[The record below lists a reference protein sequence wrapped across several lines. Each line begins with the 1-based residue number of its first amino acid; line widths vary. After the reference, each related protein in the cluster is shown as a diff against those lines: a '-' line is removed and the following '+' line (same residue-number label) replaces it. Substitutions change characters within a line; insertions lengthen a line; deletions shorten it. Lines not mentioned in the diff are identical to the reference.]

1 MYIYKNKQNH
11 ICVGVSSWYVCILV
25 DFVASSTG
33 NFCWILHLE
42 FVLLPSWSYRGS
54 WLATGLIFWYKIFDF
69 IVKFEQFIVIF
80 GLNTHSML
88 EHKAVWIQTAHVNQR
103 LKSLVYSFFLII
115 LQCPEQP
122 RYHQDLISYIPNVGK
137 IPPQRSSG
145 KSSKSKGF
153 CDRHWCCG
161 M

>member
-1 MYIYKNKQNH
+1 MHTLSLYVPYITIFCSSALDLTQLYAMYTYMYIYKNKQNH

-25 DFVASSTG
+25 DFVASRIG

-42 FVLLPSWSYRGS
+42 FVLLPSWSYRWS
-54 WLATGLIFWYKIFDF
+54 SNDCLL
-69 IVKFEQFIVIF
+69 
-80 GLNTHSML
+80 
-88 EHKAVWIQTAHVNQR
+88 TAHVNQR
-103 LKSLVYSFFLII
+103 LKLLVYSFFLII

-122 RYHQDLISYIPNVGK
+122 RYHQDLIIISYIPNVGK
-137 IPPQRSSG
+137 IPPQHSSG

>member
-1 MYIYKNKQNH
+1 MCGGIIMVN
-11 ICVGVSSWYVCILV
+11 VCILV
-25 DFVASSTG
+25 DFVASRIG

-42 FVLLPSWSYRGS
+42 FVLLPSWSYRWS
-54 WLATGLIFWYKIFDF
+54 SNDCLLVSYDRINFLVQNIWFYCEIWAIHSNFWLD
-69 IVKFEQFIVIF
+69 
-80 GLNTHSML
+80 
-88 EHKAVWIQTAHVNQR
+88 HKAVWIQTAHVNQR

-145 KSSKSKGF
+145 KS
-153 CDRHWCCG
+153 
-161 M
+161 